1 MNPSHLPVYR
11 IGACVALGVALF
23 TLSYAAARAPSGDG
37 KRLGL
42 RGLKRRRALEGMPL
56 WASLEPLVRWLGA
69 RFAGLCSERTRARL
83 NRKISVAGD
92 FMGLLPEEV
101 LGLSVLTALLGAAGG
116 AVLGRFSGLGGMLVV
131 AGVVVGALAPTMKL
145 GSTATA
151 RTTEINR
158 RLPYA
163 IDLLALSMGAGLD
176 FPGAVSQVIAKSGSA
191 DDPVIEEFTL
201 ILQSL
206 QLGRTRKQCLEEFA
220 ARAPIHSVLEFV
232 GAVVQAEL
240 RGTPIVDVLRIQAE
254 VSRQKRTVRAEESAS
269 RASVAMIGPLLLAF
283 IAILILIVAPMAM
296 KIQL

>member
-1 MNPSHLPVYR
+1 
-11 IGACVALGVALF
+11 LF
-23 TLSYAAARAPSGDG
+23 TLAYVAARAPSGDG

-42 RGLKRRRALEGMPL
+42 RGLKRRRALESVPL

-69 RFAGLCSERTRARL
+69 RCAGLCSERTKKAL

-92 FMGLLPEEV
+92 YMGLLPEEV
-101 LGLSVLTALLGAAGG
+101 LGLSLLTTLLGVGAG
-116 AVLGRFSGLGGMLVV
+116 AVLGRFSGLGNVLIAVG
-131 AGVVVGALAPTMKL
+131 GVTGALAPVLKL
-145 GSTATA
+145 GSTATT

-163 IDLLALSMGAGLD
+163 IDLLSLSMGAGLD

-220 ARAPIHSVLEFV
+220 ARVPIQSVLEFV
-232 GAVVQAEL
+232 GAVLQAEL

-269 RASVAMIGPLLLAF
+269 RASVAMTGPLLLAF
-283 IAILILIVAPMAM
+283 VAILILIVAPMAM
-296 KIQL
+296 KIQF

>member
-1 MNPSHLPVYR
+1 MNPWLVPAYR
-11 IGACVALGVALF
+11 FGACLAVGAALF
-23 TLSYAAARAPSGDG
+23 TLAYAAARAPSGEG

-42 RGLKRRRALEGMPL
+42 RGLKRRRALESVLL
-56 WASLEPLVRWLGA
+56 WDSLEPWVRWLGA
-69 RFAGLCSERTRARL
+69 RFSGLCSDRTRRSL

-101 LGLSVLTALLGAAGG
+101 LGLSLLTALLGVVAG
-116 AVLGRFSGLGGMLVV
+116 AVLGRVSGLGNVLIAVG
-131 AGVVVGALAPTMKL
+131 GVVGALSPIMKL
-145 GSTATA
+145 GSAATT
-151 RTTEINR
+151 RMTEINR

-163 IDLLALSMGAGLD
+163 IDLLSLSMGAGLD
-176 FPGAVSQVIAKSGSA
+176 FPGAVNQVIAKSGSA

-206 QLGRTRKQCLEEFA
+206 QLGRTRRQCLEEFA
-220 ARAPIHSVLEFV
+220 ARVPIQSVLEFV
-232 GAVVQAEL
+232 GAVLQAEL

-269 RASVAMIGPLLLAF
+269 RASVAMTGPLLLAF

-296 KIQL
+296 KIQF